1 MLGDMHRIALLAAL
15 CGMPMLA
22 AADTVRLGSIPEAY
36 WGTWAPDASGC
47 NEPAQRVVLSGDG
60 YIGPE
65 TTCKVVSVS
74 ETPSQT
80 GPHYSVRVECSP
92 RGVTTLIIQPKGK
105 DAVLSGHDLQSLKPY
120 QRCSTNAAAATEPS
134 QPPKPSILPSPPA
147 QRPAAATEP
156 GQSPKLSILPSP
168 PAQAQKSDQTM
179 EARIAEWFKTCMAD
193 WDRATHMTKAE
204 WRITCRRVADERGR
218 FVAEQQSLNNL
229 PKTDKR
235 SGQR

>member
-1 MLGDMHRIALLAAL
+1 MR
-15 CGMPMLA
+15 
-22 AADTVRLGSIPEAY
+22 R
-36 WGTWAPDASGC
+36 
-47 NEPAQRVVLSGDG
+47 

-80 GPHYSVRVECSP
+80 GPNYSARVECSP
-92 RGVTTLIIQPKGK
+92 RGVTNLIIQPKGK

-120 QRCSTNAAAATEPS
+120 QRCSTNTAVATEPGQS
-134 QPPKPSILPSPPA
+134 PKPSILPSPPA

-156 GQSPKLSILPSP
+156 GPSPKLSILPSP
-168 PAQAQKSDQTM
+168 PAQAKQPDQTM
-179 EARIAEWFKTCMAD
+179 EARIAEWFKTCVAD

-204 WRITCRRVADERGR
+204 WRTTCRRVADERGR
-218 FVAEQQSLNNL
+218 FVAEQQSLDNL
-229 PKTDKR
+229 PKTDKK

>member
-47 NEPAQRVVLSGDG
+47 KEPAQRIFLSGED
-60 YIGPE
+60 YVGPE
-65 TTCKVVSVS
+65 ASCRVVSVS

-80 GPHYSVRVECSP
+80 GPNYSARLECSP
-92 RGVTTLIIQPKGK
+92 KGVTNLIIQPKGK

-120 QRCSTNAAAATEPS
+120 QRCSTNAAAATEP
-134 QPPKPSILPSPPA
+134 
-147 QRPAAATEP
+147 

-168 PAQAQKSDQTM
+168 PAQAQRPDQTM

-204 WRITCRRVADERGR
+204 WRTTCRRVADERGR
-218 FVAEQQSLNNL
+218 FVAEQQSLDTL
-229 PKTDKR
+229 PKTDKKT
-235 SGQR
+235 GQR